1 MNIHACRSHSSSLHH
16 SLFHHSERLLGCS
29 SASQWQNPLPPQ
41 YLGGV
46 VEWLMAPVLKTG
58 RAQALVGSNPTPS
71 AFSQGDPLS
80 MRERSIRVRCR
91 ATIPGCPNSPTR
103 QAGTL
108 PYSKTMF
115 QLRSAECGLR
125 IVPSQCAAITA
136 QITPRIAA
144 NVTSDK

>member
-1 MNIHACRSHSSSLHH
+1 MNIHACRSHSSSPHH

-91 ATIPGCPNSPTR
+91 VTIPGCPNSPPGR
-103 QAGTL
+103 QE
-108 PYSKTMF
+108 
-115 QLRSAECGLR
+115 RSRQQNDVSIAECGMR
-125 IVPSQCAAITA
+125 AADRAKPMRRNHCANYP
-136 QITPRIAA
+136 QDRGERD
-144 NVTSDK
+144 VG